1 VPRASLA
8 AFARYLGLWDAA
20 RRMLVA
26 PHEAAASLA
35 LDLAL
40 YEPVGRAARGID
52 RVAASE
58 PESGAAHVLAAL
70 REARLSLFRI
80 TGRHPAGGLWLAEI
94 SSEDPVRLMDD
105 TLSVIGAPGAV
116 YAMRIAQT
124 DGEFAITTGAVFPVD
139 TALLD
144 AVRRQPPPPTQLQPS
159 GEFAARLYRA
169 ALEQDVFA
177 RGVPAPR
184 R

>member
-80 TGRHPAGGLWLAEI
+80 TGRHPAGGLWLAEMG
-94 SSEDPVRLMDD
+94 SEDPVRLMDD

-144 AVRRQPPPPTQLQPS
+144 AMRRQPPPPTQLQPS

>member
-8 AFARYLGLWDAA
+8 AHARYLGLWDATQ
-20 RRMLVA
+20 RLVVA

-52 RVAASE
+52 RLAAPE
-58 PESGAAHVLAAL
+58 PGSDAARVLAAL

-80 TGRHPAGGLWLAEI
+80 TGRHPEGGLWLAEMG
-94 SSEDPVRLMDD
+94 SEDAVRLMDD
-105 TLSVIGAPGAV
+105 TLSVIGAPGAAYV
-116 YAMRIAQT
+116 MRVAQT
-124 DGEFAITTGAVFPVD
+124 DPEFAITTGAVFPVD

-144 AVRRQPPPPTQLQPS
+144 AVKRQPPPQQLRPT

-169 ALEQDVFA
+169 ALELDVFA
-177 RGVPAPR
+177 SGVPAAR
-184 R
+184 G

>member
-20 RRMLVA
+20 QRRIVA
-26 PHEAAASLA
+26 PHEAAAALA
-35 LDLAL
+35 LDLAN

-52 RVAASE
+52 RLAAPAPGSD
-58 PESGAAHVLAAL
+58 AARVLAAL

-80 TGRHPAGGLWLAEI
+80 AGRVPAGGLWLAEMG
-94 SSEDPVRLMDD
+94 SEDPVRLMDD

-144 AVRRQPPPPTQLQPS
+144 AMRRQPPPPTQLQPS